1 MSKAA
6 NKVMSMDTKKNGSQK
21 ESTGSHFISEVKQE
35 FNRVDWTSKEELK
48 TYTKIVVGSTFFFGL
63 VIYVVDLTLRG
74 TLELINEGFKFLV
87 G

>member
-1 MSKAA
+1 
-6 NKVMSMDTKKNGSQK
+6 MSMDTKKSSSHK
-21 ESTGSHFISEVKQE
+21 ERSGMHFISEVKQE

-48 TYTKIVVGSTFFFGL
+48 TYTKIVVGSMFFFGL
-63 VIYVVDLTLRG
+63 MIYIVDLTLRG